1 MSALIENVTCKFC
14 GCLCDDIT
22 VEVEGDRILKA
33 KRACP
38 NGRSMFLNYDPASRN
53 PLVDGQIVE
62 WDEAISATVD
72 ILNGADSPLIYGLSS
87 TSTEAQRKAVELAD
101 RLGAIIDSTSSVCH
115 FPTSLAV
122 QAVGEATCTLGEVRD
137 RADLL
142 IFWGCNPLVSHIR
155 HFSRYSA
162 NAKGL
167 LTPNGRKD
175 RTLVVVDVRPT
186 QTAKA
191 ADHFLQIEPG
201 TDYEVL
207 TSLRVLI
214 QGQNIEHGVGG
225 LSAEQLQELA
235 HMMKTCRYGVVFF
248 GMGLTMTPGRNY
260 NVAELFTLGAEL
272 NRFNRFSV
280 IPMRGHGNVAGADQ
294 VLTWLSGYPT
304 AVSFARGYPQ
314 FGPGEFTTVDVLSRG
329 EADAA
334 LIVASDPIAHLP
346 WMAAK
351 NLERIPTI
359 LMAPTAN
366 CSSKVAK
373 VILPTACYGIDAPG
387 TSYRMDNVPLRLR
400 AVFPNTRPTDEEILS
415 RIIKAVQPC

>member
-1 MSALIENVTCKFC
+1 MSALIDNITCKFC

-38 NGRSMFLNYDPASRN
+38 NGRGMFLNYDPT
-53 PLVDGQIVE
+53 PQKPYVDGQVVE
-62 WDEAISATVD
+62 WDEAVTAAAD
-72 ILNGADSPLIYGLSS
+72 ILNKADSPLIYGLSS

-122 QAVGEATCTLGEVRD
+122 QTVGEATCTLGEVKD

-175 RTLVVVDVRPT
+175 RTVVAVDVRLT
-186 QTAKA
+186 QTAKI
-191 ADHFLQIEPG
+191 ADHFLQITPG
-201 TDYEVL
+201 NDYEVL
-207 TSLRVLI
+207 TSLRALI
-214 QGQNIEHGVGG
+214 QEKNIEHDVGG
-225 LSAEQLQELA
+225 IALEQLEELA
-235 HMMKTCRYGVVFF
+235 YMMKNCRYGVIFF

-260 NVAELFTLGAEL
+260 NVSELFTLGAEL
-272 NRFNRFSV
+272 NRYNRFSV

-294 VLTWLSGYPT
+294 VLTWLSGYPA

-314 FGPGEFTTVDVLSRG
+314 FGPGEFTIVDVLSRG

-334 LIVASDPIAHLP
+334 LIVASDPMAHLP
-346 WMAAK
+346 
-351 NLERIPTI
+351 
-359 LMAPTAN
+359 
-366 CSSKVAK
+366 
-373 VILPTACYGIDAPG
+373 
-387 TSYRMDNVPLRLR
+387 RM
-400 AVFPNTRPTDEEILS
+400 
-415 RIIKAVQPC
+415 

>member
-38 NGRSMFLNYDPASRN
+38 NGRGMFLNYDPASRN
-53 PLVDGQIVE
+53 PLVDGQIVG
-62 WDEAISATVD
+62 WDEAVSATVD
-72 ILNGADSPLIYGLSS
+72 ILNEADSPLIYGLSS

-122 QAVGEATCTLGEVRD
+122 QTVGEATCTLGEVRD

-191 ADHFLQIEPG
+191 ADRFLQIEPG

-214 QGQNIEHGVGG
+214 QGKNIEHGVGG

-235 HMMKTCRYGVVFF
+235 HMMKTCRYGVAFF

-314 FGPGEFTTVDVLSRG
+314 FGPGEFTTVDILSRG

-359 LMAPTAN
+359 LMAPMTN